1 MVSLTMPAPAAFLR
15 RFVTDRD
22 RDRNLVTLGARDV
35 DLERGAETVTEVDI
49 LSLVLGI
56 LSIANLLK

>member
-1 MVSLTMPAPAAFLR
+1 MISLTMPTPAAFFR
-15 RFVTDRD
+15 RFVTERDRD
-22 RDRNLVTLGARDV
+22 RDLVTLGVRDV

-56 LSIANLLK
+56 LRIPNLLK